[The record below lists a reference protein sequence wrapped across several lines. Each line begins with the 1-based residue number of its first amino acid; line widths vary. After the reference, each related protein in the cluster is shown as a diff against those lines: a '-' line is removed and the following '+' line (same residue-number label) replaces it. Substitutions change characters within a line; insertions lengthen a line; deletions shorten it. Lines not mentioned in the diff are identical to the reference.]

1 MTSAATHQ
9 PADNRRVALV
19 TGAAD
24 RVGAAIARRLARS
37 GWAVIVHYRSSAG
50 KAETVAAGIRAAGG
64 RAATV
69 GADLADRSERARVV
83 AEAGQAFGPLTLL
96 VNNASLFERDAATDL
111 DEALW
116 DAHFAVHAEA
126 PAFLAR
132 DFAAQLPDDVQ
143 GNIINIIDERVLD
156 LSPAYFS
163 YTLSKSVL
171 WTMTRTLAQ
180 SLAPR
185 IRVNAV
191 APGPTAPPPHVTP
204 EAHARRLTEL
214 PLGTAADPDGIAD
227 GVLAILALPAMTG
240 QMIALDGGEHIE
252 WPARRGPTPRR
263 R

>member
-1 MTSAATHQ
+1 MSPAAPHLPPLAQ
-9 PADNRRVALV
+9 RVALV

-24 RVGAAIARRLARS
+24 RVGAAIARRLAAD
-37 GWAVIVHYRSSAG
+37 GWAVLVHHRGGAAR
-50 KAETVAAGIRAAGG
+50 AEATAADIRATGG

-69 GADLADRSERARVV
+69 GADLADRAQRRGLVAAAARP
-83 AEAGQAFGPLTLL
+83 FGPLTLL
-96 VNNASLFERDAATDL
+96 VNNASSFARDAVADL

-132 DFAAQLPDDVQ
+132 DFAAQLPAGLP
-143 GNIINIIDERVLD
+143 GNIVNIVDERVLD

-180 SLAPR
+180 SLAPA
-185 IRVNAV
+185 IRVNAI
-191 APGPTAPPPHVTP
+191 APGPTVPPPHVSA

-214 PLGTAADPDGIAD
+214 PLAMSADETGIAD
-227 GVLAILALPAMTG
+227 GVMAILGLPSMTG
-240 QMIALDGGEHIE
+240 QMIALDGGEHLE
-252 WPARRGPTPRR
+252 FPARRGPTPRR
-263 R
+263 P

>member
-1 MTSAATHQ
+1 MNSQ
-9 PADNRRVALV
+9 PAHPPHAGVALV

-24 RVGAAIARRLARS
+24 RIGASIARRLAAR
-37 GWAVIVHYRSSAG
+37 GWAVVIHYRGSRD
-50 KAETVAAGIRAAGG
+50 KAAAVVAEIEATGG
-64 RAATV
+64 RAALLQ
-69 GADLADRSERARVV
+69 ADLADRTARSAVI
-83 AEAGQAFGPLTLL
+83 AEAAAHFGPLTLL
-96 VNNASLFERDAATDL
+96 VNNASTFDRDAVTDL
-111 DEALW
+111 TEELW

-132 DFAAQLPDDVQ
+132 DFAAQLPAGAE
-143 GNIINIIDERVLD
+143 GNIVNIIDERVLD
-156 LSPAYFS
+156 LSPAFFS

-191 APGPTAPPPHVTP
+191 APGPAVPPPHVSQ
-204 EAHARRLTEL
+204 EAHRKRVAEL
-214 PLGTAADPDGIAD
+214 PLQRSADGEGIAD
-227 GVLAILALPAMTG
+227 GVLAILSLPTMTG

-263 R
+263 K